1 MYRSQKKQPDR
12 RNYTRLWCGAHP
24 PLPPTQR
31 VLVKWSPIDAT
42 KMYQSKKQFLH
53 LRLRSFLVGDPPN
66 KNHICAFLFV
76 CTFRTRPGTFET
88 RQVVQSK
95 KDLFK
100 DRNKKNANP
109 IKVSSSS
116 VSPSNKKEAN
126 TTKTTHKQE
135 RRLTIKVPVS
145 LLAIY

>member
-53 LRLRSFLVGDPPN
+53 LRLRSFLVGGPPPT
-66 KNHICAFLFV
+66 KI
-76 CTFRTRPGTFET
+76 TFEP
-88 RQVVQSK
+88 
-95 KDLFK
+95 FY
-100 DRNKKNANP
+100 
-109 IKVSSSS
+109 SS
-116 VSPSNKKEAN
+116 VHFEHDLVHLKRGRWYSQKKIYSRTATRKTQIQLRSPRVQCHPQTKKRRIQQ
-126 TTKTTHKQE
+126 K
-135 RRLTIKVPVS
+135 RLTIKVPVS